1 MTEYAPIALF
11 AYDRPQ
17 HLQQTIEALLNNPEA
32 RESDLFVFSD
42 AAKDAAHV
50 PAVEKVRKYAGEI
63 SGFSTVNVVERA
75 SNYGLASSI
84 VDGVTSVCR
93 QYGRVIVMEDD
104 IVTSACFL
112 RYMNDGLDMYSRDE
126 QVVSIHGYMYPTGES
141 LPETFFLRGADC
153 WGWATWQRGWDI
165 FEPDGRL
172 LLQQLRQK
180 NLTQHFDFNGAY
192 PYTRMLEDQIAGK
205 NDSWAVRW
213 HASAFLQNRLTLYPG
228 RSLVLNI
235 GTDSSGTHCT
245 ASADFSGEL
254 ADKPVKVER
263 IPVEEN
269 EIARQA
275 FIDFFRT
282 RRPSILARIFRR
294 AVHMI
299 GRAD

>member
-1 MTEYAPIALF
+1 
-11 AYDRPQ
+11 
-17 HLQQTIEALLNNPEA
+17 
-32 RESDLFVFSD
+32 
-42 AAKDAAHV
+42 
-50 PAVEKVRKYAGEI
+50 
-63 SGFSTVNVVERA
+63 
-75 SNYGLASSI
+75 
-84 VDGVTSVCR
+84 
-93 QYGRVIVMEDD
+93 
-104 IVTSACFL
+104 
-112 RYMNDGLDMYSRDE
+112 
-126 QVVSIHGYMYPTGES
+126 MYPTGES

-153 WGWATWQRGWDI
+153 WGWATWQRGWDL
-165 FEPDGRL
+165 FESDGKL
-172 LLQQLRQK
+172 LLQQLRQR
-180 NLTQHFDFNGAY
+180 NLTQRFDYNGAY
-192 PYTRMLEDQIAGK
+192 PYTRMLEEQIAGK
-205 NDSWAVRW
+205 NDSWAIRW

-294 AVHMI
+294 AVHIM

>member
-42 AAKDAAHV
+42 AAKDSAHV
-50 PAVEKVRKYAGEI
+50 SAVEKVRKYAAEI
-63 SGFSTVNVVERA
+63 SGFSTVNVVERT

-104 IVTSACFL
+104 IVTSAYFL
-112 RYMNDGLDMYSRDE
+112 KYMNDGLDMYSRDE

-153 WGWATWQRGWDI
+153 WGWATWQRGWDL
-165 FEPDGRL
+165 FESDGKL
-172 LLQQLRQK
+172 LLQQLRQR
-180 NLTQHFDFNGAY
+180 NLTQRFDYNGAY
-192 PYTRMLEDQIAGK
+192 PYTRMLEEQIAGK
-205 NDSWAVRW
+205 NDSWAIRW

-294 AVHMI
+294 AVHIM